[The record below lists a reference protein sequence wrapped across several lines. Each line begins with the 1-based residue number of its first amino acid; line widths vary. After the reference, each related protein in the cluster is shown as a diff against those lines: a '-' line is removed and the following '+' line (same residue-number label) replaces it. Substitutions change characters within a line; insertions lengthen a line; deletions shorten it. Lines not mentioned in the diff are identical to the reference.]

1 MPEFQLFIDG
11 RWTPAKSGR
20 TAPSLNPAT
29 EESWATVAA
38 AGPEDIDAAVLAARR
53 SFDDARWR
61 SKSNEEKAAILEGIA
76 GGVFAR
82 QDELAAAEV
91 ADSGGTLRK
100 ANTAD
105 IPATAQTFTHY
116 AELLRNAKDEEE
128 FEESIPVPS
137 RNIVRREP
145 VGVVGAII
153 PWNFPMAAASW
164 KIAPAIAAGNSLVL
178 KPSPYTPVTALLLAE
193 ICSQAGVPDGVVNV
207 VAGPDNALGERLV
220 AHPQVDQIA
229 FTGSTAIGKRVMAA
243 CAPTLKRVTLEL
255 GGKSPNIILE
265 DADMD
270 AAVRGALFGTFFH
283 SGQICES
290 GTRVLVPQKLY
301 SEFAERMV
309 ETAKLIK
316 VGDPAD
322 PMTTFGPLISQQQL
336 DTVKRYVGAGL
347 EEGAKLAS
355 GGTRPEGLAK
365 GYYHQPTIFTGVRND
380 MKVARE
386 EIFGPVVALIPY
398 QDEEEALRLANDSMY
413 GLGGAVW
420 STDLDRALKL
430 ARRIESGTVWIN
442 DYHLLNVRF
451 PFGGYKQ
458 SGFGRELGPWGLHE
472 YQQIKHIHVGQ
483 PSDGGAK
490 FYFDMLLG

>member
-1 MPEFQLFIDG
+1 MRELQLFIDG
-11 RWTPAKSGR
+11 KWTPARSGR
-20 TAPSLNPAT
+20 TAPSINPAT
-29 EESWATVAA
+29 EEPWANVAA
-38 AGPEDIDAAVLAARR
+38 AGPEDMDAAVLAARR
-53 SFDDARWR
+53 AYDDGRWR
-61 SKSNEEKAAILEGIA
+61 SKSNEERAAVIEAIA
-76 GGVFAR
+76 GGIFAK

-91 ADSGGTLRK
+91 ADSGGTMRK

-105 IPATAQTFTHY
+105 IPATAQTFQHY
-116 AELLRNAKDEEE
+116 AELLRSMKDEEE
-128 FEESIPVPS
+128 LEESIPVPS
-137 RNIVRREP
+137 RNIIRREP
-145 VGVVGAII
+145 VGVGGAII

-178 KPSPYTPVTALLLAE
+178 KPSPYTPVTALMLAE
-193 ICSQAGVPDGVVNV
+193 ICHEAGVPDGVVNV
-207 VAGPDNALGERLV
+207 VTGPDNALGETLV
-220 AHPQVDQIA
+220 AHPKVDQIA
-229 FTGSTAIGKRVMAA
+229 FTGSTQVGKKVMAA
-243 CAPTLKRVTLEL
+243 CAPSLKRVTLEL

-265 DADMD
+265 DADLD

-290 GTRVLVPQKLY
+290 GTRVLVPKKLY
-301 SEFAERMV
+301 NEFAERMV
-309 ETAKLIK
+309 EGAKKIT

-336 DTVKRYVGAGL
+336 DTVKRYVGVGL
-347 EEGAKLAS
+347 EDGAKLVS
-355 GGTRPEGLAK
+355 GGKRQDGFAK

-398 QDEEEALRLANDSMY
+398 EGEEEAVRLANDSMY

-420 STDLDRALKL
+420 STDLDRALTI

-458 SGFGRELGPWGLHE
+458 SGFGRELGSWGLHE

-483 PSDGGAK
+483 PFDGGAK